1 MIESEDLVQEERA
14 RKAAVRKSKMDADLD
29 AESADLQEKKGVG
42 EQKAAAETSI
52 SKHTLSFPLSQLGS
66 RKVLDLEDMAFTEGS
81 HFMANK
87 RCQLPSGSF
96 RKTKKGYEEVH
107 VPSQKAKPY
116 EVKETL
122 KQITSLPQ
130 WAQEA
135 FTGYRSLNRIQSR
148 LCEAALNSDENLLLC
163 APTVS

>member
-1 MIESEDLVQEERA
+1 
-14 RKAAVRKSKMDADLD
+14 
-29 AESADLQEKKGVG
+29 
-42 EQKAAAETSI
+42 
-52 SKHTLSFPLSQLGS
+52 
-66 RKVLDLEDMAFTEGS
+66 
-81 HFMANK
+81 MANK

-107 VPSQKAKPY
+107 VPFQKPKPF

-130 WAQEA
+130 WAQDA

-163 APTVS
+163 APTVSAMGNGHRLEKKTDQCFC